1 VKRFYRNAPLTT
13 LIYDTVI
20 IGGGHAGCDAAAAS
34 ARLGAATLLVTHRFD
49 TLGAMSCNPAIGGL
63 GKGHLVREIDALD
76 GIMGRM
82 ADRGAI
88 QYRMLNRRKGAAV
101 RGPRSQIDRELYA
114 SAMQKELSETLNL
127 TIKEAEA
134 ESLIVENS
142 RITGVKLSTGE
153 TVSCGAVVITTGTFL
168 NGLIH
173 RGTIQTPAGR
183 FGEAPCNTL
192 STSLLAHGFTL
203 GRLKT
208 GTPAR
213 LYKQSIDWSVLE
225 MQPADDEPQPFSF
238 MTDEIYCAQIACG
251 ITETT
256 EQTHQIIRDSLHL
269 SAMYSGQ
276 IQGVGPRYCPS
287 VEDKIVRFADKERHQ
302 IFLEPEGLKSDLIY
316 PNGLSTSLPDDVQL
330 KFLRSM
336 PGLTNVEVHRY
347 GYAIEYDHIDPRELD
362 PTLETKRVKGLF
374 LAGQI
379 NGTTGYEEAA
389 GQGVVAGL
397 NAALRASGR
406 DGTVFSRTN
415 SYLGVMIDDL
425 TLRGVSEPYRMF
437 TSRAEYRLSLR
448 ADNADERLTGQGID
462 LGVVGAKRKIRFRNE
477 QAERNELRDKLKA
490 LDITPNAAIKA
501 GVPLNNDGA
510 RRSAYDLLSYP
521 TVGLTGVLKIWSEF
535 TDTPPHILEAIEIEA
550 VYSVYMDRQTREV
563 AANAKEASSIL
574 PDSLDYKGISGLST
588 ELANKLIRLKPRTL
602 GQAQLIEGMTPAAL
616 SLLIVHAKRARQEVF
631 ANVG

>member
-1 VKRFYRNAPLTT
+1 VKRFLTF
-13 LIYDTVI
+13 DTVI

-34 ARLGAATLLVTHRFD
+34 ARMGASTLLVTHKFD

-76 GIMGRM
+76 GIMGRI

-114 SAMQKELSETLNL
+114 KAMQKELSETPNL
-127 TIKEAEA
+127 TIYEAEA
-134 ESLIVENS
+134 EELIIVDK

-153 TVSCGAVVITTGTFL
+153 VINCGAVVITTGTFL

-173 RGTIQTPAGR
+173 RGSVKTPAGR
-183 FGEAPCNTL
+183 FGEAPCTTL
-192 STSLLAHGFTL
+192 SSSLLAHGFTL

-213 LYKQSIDWSVLE
+213 LYKQSIDWSQLE

-238 MTDEIYCAQIACG
+238 MTDEIYCEQIACG

-256 EQTHQIIRDSLHL
+256 PETHQIIKDSLHL

-302 IFLEPEGLKSDLIY
+302 IFLEPEGLTSDLIY
-316 PNGLSTSLPDDVQL
+316 PNGLSTSLPDEVQL

-336 PGLTNVEVHRY
+336 PGLQAVEVHRY

-362 PTLETKRVKGLF
+362 PTLETKRVRGLF

-389 GQGVVAGL
+389 GQGIVAGL
-397 NAALRASGR
+397 NAALRASGKV
-406 DGTVFSRTN
+406 GVVFDRTN

-448 ADNADERLTGQGID
+448 ADNADERLTPLGIS
-462 LGVVGAKRKIRFRNE
+462 LGVVNEARMIRFRSE
-477 QAERNELRDKLKA
+477 QSQRNALRDVLKT
-490 LDITPNAAIKA
+490 LNITPNEASKL

-510 RRSAYDLLSYP
+510 RRTAYDLLSYP
-521 TVGLTGVLKIWSEF
+521 TVGLAGVLKLWSQFEA
-535 TDTPPHILEAIEIEA
+535 TPPKIMEAIEIEA
-550 VYSVYMDRQTREV
+550 VYSVYLDRQAREV
-563 AANAKEASSIL
+563 SANAREASSVL
-574 PDSLDYKGISGLST
+574 PDSLEYAAISGLST

-616 SLLIVHAKRARQEVF
+616 SLLIVHAKRARQEPVELQ
-631 ANVG
+631 NVG